1 MFVFLVKSL
10 SLKNWIEQSNNKSH
24 PQVVSV
30 ARSDKL
36 DNQERGVT
44 DPV

>member
-10 SLKNWIEQSNNKSH
+10 SLKKQSNNKSH